1 VTILEKLRTILS
13 PHTRLIQQLAQIAG
27 DNERLAG
34 SLKRHASLCDFPRLK
49 SGLEMLAAAERADAD
64 VLRQLV
70 LAHNAWP
77 LPPLLPNREGAN
89 NWERLSFDLAAQVEL
104 VRSLN
109 SFIAQCERTDPSMA
123 QQLRALVNEKE
134 RASALLR
141 DITLKC
147 DPQALD

>member
-1 VTILEKLRTILS
+1 MTILEKLRTMLS

-27 DNERLAG
+27 DNERLAR

-70 LAHNAWP
+70 LAHNGWP
-77 LPPLLPNREGAN
+77 SPPLIPNREGAN
-89 NWERLSFDLAAQVEL
+89 NWERLSFNLAAQVEL

-109 SFIAQCERTDPSMA
+109 SLIAQCERTNPLMA
-123 QQLRALVNEKE
+123 QQLRALVTEKE